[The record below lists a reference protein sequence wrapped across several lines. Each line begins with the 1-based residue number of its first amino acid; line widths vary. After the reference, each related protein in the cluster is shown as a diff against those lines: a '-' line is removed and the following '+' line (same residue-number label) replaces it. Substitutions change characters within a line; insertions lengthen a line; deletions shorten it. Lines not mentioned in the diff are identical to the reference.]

1 VAAEFVS
8 GKTDAGSLLS
18 DPQSDLAQIVF
29 YADVPPCLGEQ
40 IVGPLN
46 TEDTPSMVQRLSG

>member
-18 DPQSDLAQIVF
+18 DPQSDLAQMVF
-29 YADVPPCLGEQ
+29 YADVLPYW
-40 IVGPLN
+40 V
-46 TEDTPSMVQRLSG
+46 SR

>member
-1 VAAEFVS
+1 V
-8 GKTDAGSLLS
+8 S